1 MLLNVCLLIFLI
13 FIIILHEIII
23 NPAIDIKLLFFSFLF
38 FSALN
43 SLGLILQHLGNLA
56 PELLPWLLK
65 VLLVITSTS
74 MTLLE
79 KRDEVLPWC
88 INLLKSVRTLAVM
101 KLIQFFKM
109 FPKYEFTPDEID
121 AIFESIVWPMLPRLE
136 LESVKMPS
144 PLLRLFCA
152 WSENQR
158 YFVLFSKYHKDCK
171 SLTVLPHLIALYTSS
186 RVKPRVVGVVSKII
200 FHLILSKSAAVTEEK
215 EEEEN
220 VVPLKINFSLCD
232 PEDLMAEVGSI
243 TYGMKLLLPFVDNI
257 LQRLESTFFILNK
270 KRSRKALSQRD
281 LTILLGISPH
291 VENSEQCYKLI
302 HLLVPFLHNP
312 KTDVDPQVF
321 ILNTISNLIKKVKN
335 VECFMELFA
344 PLFGK
349 LTNQNSRTAVT
360 SIFTTMA
367 EENKKLAEMAIVINK
382 VLTILF
388 IFCCIVFTFLAFFSL
403 LL

>member
-1 MLLNVCLLIFLI
+1 MLNIEYKMTDFVFS
-13 FIIILHEIII
+13 
-23 NPAIDIKLLFFSFLF
+23 LFFFFF

-101 KLIQFFKM
+101 KLIQFFKT
-109 FPKYEFTPDEID
+109 FTKYEFQPGEID
-121 AIFESIVWPMLPRLE
+121 AVFESIVWPMLPRLE

-144 PLLRLFCA
+144 PLVRLFCT
-152 WSENQR
+152 WSENPR
-158 YFVLFSKYHKDCK
+158 YFVFFSKYREDCK
-171 SLTVLPHLIALYTSS
+171 SLTILPHLIALYTSS
-186 RVKPRVVGVVSKII
+186 RAKPRVVGVVSKII
-200 FHLILSKSAAVTEEK
+200 FNLILSKSTAVIE

-220 VVPLKINFSLCD
+220 VAPLKINFSFCE
-232 PEDLMAEVGSI
+232 PEDIMTESI
-243 TYGMKLLLPFVDNI
+243 NYGTKLLLPFVDDI
-257 LQRLESTFFILNK
+257 LQKLESTFLVLHK
-270 KRSRKALSQRD
+270 KRSKKVLSQRD

-291 VENSEQCYKLI
+291 VENSEQCFKLI

-312 KTDVDPQVF
+312 KTDVEPQVF
-321 ILNTISNLIKKVKN
+321 ILNTISNLIKKVTE
-335 VECFMELFA
+335 VESFMAIFA

-349 LTNQNSRTAVT
+349 LTHQNSRSALT
-360 SIFTTMA
+360 SIFTTMS
-367 EENKKLAEMAIVINK
+367 EGNKNLAEMAIVIKK
-382 VLTILF
+382 VLTILLF
-388 IFCCIVFTFLAFFSL
+388 IFLIR
-403 LL
+403 

>member
-1 MLLNVCLLIFLI
+1 MFALI
-13 FIIILHEIII
+13 
-23 NPAIDIKLLFFSFLF
+23 F

-65 VLLVITSTS
+65 VLLIITSTS

-101 KLIQFFKM
+101 KLIQFFKT
-109 FPKYEFTPDEID
+109 FTKYEFQPEEMD

-144 PLLRLFCA
+144 PLVRLFCA
-152 WSENQR
+152 WSENPR
-158 YFVLFSKYHKDCK
+158 YFVLFSKYREDCK
-171 SLTVLPHLIALYTSS
+171 SLTILPHLIALYTSS
-186 RVKPRVVGVVSKII
+186 RAKPRVVGVVSKII
-200 FHLILSKSAAVTEEK
+200 FNLILSKSTAVV

-220 VVPLKINFSLCD
+220 AAPLKINFSLCE
-232 PEDLMAEVGSI
+232 PEDIDTETESI
-243 TYGMKLLLPFVDNI
+243 NYGTKLLLPFVDNI
-257 LQRLESTFFILNK
+257 LQRLESTFLILHK
-270 KRSRKALSQRD
+270 KRSKKGLSKRD

-291 VENSEQCYKLI
+291 VENSEQCFRLI
-302 HLLVPFLHNP
+302 HLLAPFLHNP
-312 KTDVDPQVF
+312 KTDAEPQVF
-321 ILNTISNLIKKVKN
+321 ILNTISNLIKKVKD
-335 VECFMELFA
+335 VESFMALFA

-349 LTNQNSRTAVT
+349 LANQNSRSALT

-367 EENKKLAEMAIVINK
+367 ERNKNLTERAIVINK
-382 VLTILF
+382 VLIIF
-388 IFCCIVFTFLAFFSL
+388 IFFIT
-403 LL
+403 

>member
-1 MLLNVCLLIFLI
+1 
-13 FIIILHEIII
+13 
-23 NPAIDIKLLFFSFLF
+23 
-38 FSALN
+38 
-43 SLGLILQHLGNLA
+43 
-56 PELLPWLLK
+56 
-65 VLLVITSTS
+65 

-101 KLIQFFKM
+101 RLIQFFKT

-136 LESVKMPS
+136 LDSVKMAS

-152 WSENQR
+152 WSENPR
-158 YFVLFSKYHKDCK
+158 YFVLFSKYHEECK
-171 SLTVLPHLIALYTSS
+171 SLTILPHLIALYTSS
-186 RVKPRVVGVVSKII
+186 RAKPRIVGVVSKII
-200 FHLILSKSAAVTEEK
+200 FHFILSKSAAVTEE
-215 EEEEN
+215 EEEN
-220 VVPLKINFSLCD
+220 VAPLKINFSLCEPGD
-232 PEDLMAEVGSI
+232 TMAETESI

-257 LQRLESTFFILNK
+257 LQRLESTFLVLKK
-270 KRSRKALSQRD
+270 KRSKKVLSQRD

-291 VENSEQCYKLI
+291 VENSEQCFKLI

-321 ILNTISNLIKKVKN
+321 ILNTISNLIKKVKDI
-335 VECFMELFA
+335 ESFMELFA

-349 LTNQNSRTAVT
+349 LTNQNSRTALT

-367 EENKKLAEMAIVINK
+367 EGNKKLAEMAVVINK
-382 VLTILF
+382 VLKILYF
-388 IFCCIVFTFLAFFSL
+388 III
-403 LL
+403 